1 MKICI
6 LDGYILNPGDL
17 SWHALERL
25 ANCEIHDRS
34 AAQDVLER
42 CKDAEIVM
50 TNKVPLTRE
59 LMDELPKLEFINV
72 MATGYNV
79 VDTVAAKEKGIIVS
93 NAAGYSTSSVAQHSF
108 ALLLEL
114 FSKVGV
120 HSNDVLTKNGWT
132 SQEDFSYSLSP
143 LRELKGK
150 TLGLIG
156 YGAIGSNVAQI
167 AMAFGMKVLVNRRN
181 MDGNAPEGIN
191 YASLEEVAANSDA
204 VSLHCPFTGDN
215 SHMINEG
222 FLKQMKNSAVLINT
236 ARGQLVNEAALALA
250 LTEGQI
256 AGAGLDVLSQE
267 PPAKNNPLFGCP
279 NLILT
284 PHQAWASFESRKRL
298 MGIIVDNV
306 RGFLTND
313 PINVVNA

>member
-6 LDGYILNPGDL
+6 LDGYTLNPGDL

-25 ANCEIHDRS
+25 ATCEIYERS
-34 AAQDVLER
+34 EPGSVFER

-50 TNKVPLTRE
+50 TNKVPITRE
-59 LMDELPKLEFINV
+59 LIEQLPKLEYINV

-79 VDTVAAKEKGIIVS
+79 VDIEAVKEKGILVS
-93 NAAGYSTSSVAQHSF
+93 NAAGYSTASVAQHTF

-114 FSKVGV
+114 LSKVGM
-120 HSNDVLTKNGWT
+120 HSHDVLAANGWT
-132 SQEDFSYSLSP
+132 SQKDFSYSLSP
-143 LRELKGK
+143 LRELNGK
-150 TLGLIG
+150 TMGLIG
-156 YGAIGSNVAQI
+156 YGAIGSNVATI
-167 AMAFGMKVLVNRRN
+167 ARAFGMKVLVHRKR
-181 MDGNAPEGIN
+181 MELDAPDGLS
-191 YASLEEVAANSDA
+191 YVSLEEIAAKSDA

-215 SHMINEG
+215 ARMIDAN
-222 FLKQMKNSAVLINT
+222 FLSQMKRSAVLINT
-236 ARGQLVNEAALALA
+236 ARGQLVDEVALAKA

-256 AGAGLDVLSQE
+256 AGAGLDVLSEE
-267 PPAKNNPLFGCP
+267 PPAKDNPLLSCP
-279 NLILT
+279 NLVLT

-298 MGIIVDNV
+298 MNIIVDNV

>member
-6 LDGYILNPGDL
+6 LDGYTLNPGDL

-59 LMDELPKLEFINV
+59 LMEQLPKLEFINV

-114 FSKVGV
+114 FSKVGA

-181 MDGNAPEGIN
+181 MDSSAPEGIN

-215 SHMINEG
+215 AHMINEG

-236 ARGQLVNEAALALA
+236 ARGQLVDEAALALA

-267 PPAKNNPLFGCP
+267 PPAKNNPLFDCP